1 MIINFLNNVNFSA
14 RKDNKPKS
22 IRDARICLDHLM
34 QTKAYQPTVAV
45 DVADIN
51 GKVTMSVQS
60 ITSKNKAVLAK
71 IERDE
76 GYASRCLVKGT
87 PGKVSSYLRSTS
99 DMRIQ
104 EELKSLDRAL
114 KRAEREDAKSLTD
127 F

>member
-22 IRDARICLDHLM
+22 IRDARICLDRLM

-114 KRAEREDAKSLTD
+114 KRAEHEDAKSLTD

>member
-104 EELKSLDRAL
+104 EEFRSLDRAL
-114 KRAEREDAKSLTD
+114 KRVEREEAKSLTD

>member
-99 DMRIQ
+99 DMRIH

-114 KRAEREDAKSLTD
+114 KRAEHEDAKSLTD

>member
-1 MIINFLNNVNFSA
+1 MIINFSNNINFSA
-14 RKDNKPKS
+14 KKDNKFKS
-22 IRDARICLDHLM
+22 IRDARICLDRLM
-34 QTKAYQPTVAV
+34 QTRVYQPTVAV
-45 DVADIN
+45 DVADIK
-51 GKVTMSVQS
+51 GKVTMSVQT

-71 IERDE
+71 IERDD

-104 EELKSLDRAL
+104 EELESLDKAL
-114 KRAEREDAKSLTD
+114 KRAEREEAKSLTD